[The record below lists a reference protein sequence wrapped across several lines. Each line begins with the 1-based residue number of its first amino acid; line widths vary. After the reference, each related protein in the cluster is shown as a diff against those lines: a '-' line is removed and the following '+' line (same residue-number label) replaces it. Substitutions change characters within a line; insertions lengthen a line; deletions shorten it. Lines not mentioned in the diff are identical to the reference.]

1 MSAVLLSAA
10 ELRLFQVLRS
20 HYGRAVPMASLIEAA
35 GCVSPQPSRV
45 VIAMLSRI
53 RREFKK
59 AGLSNPIKVKYRV
72 GYWMTAPAMAVA
84 VADRSAKRAAIS

>member
-10 ELRLFQVLRS
+10 ELRLFEVLRS
-20 HYGRAVPMASLIEAA
+20 HYGRAVPMARLIEAA

-59 AGLSNPIKVKYRV
+59 AGLSNPIKVTYRE
-72 GYWMTAPAMAVA
+72 GYWITAPAMAVA
-84 VADRSAKRAAIS
+84 VADRSVKRGALS